1 MATGYPPTRL
11 QIVAH
16 GMPLVPLPRPL
27 AGKRVFRAN
36 ALSSPGYSVQMGK
49 TLLTS
54 QNPQLLLGLYCIGE
68 PDVCKMFSPDAAKA
82 GCHAVTP
89 LFPKHNVLYP
99 NARESK
105 Q

>member
-1 MATGYPPTRL
+1 MATGYSPTRL
-11 QIVAH
+11 QILVH

-27 AGKRVFRAN
+27 ADRREFRAN
-36 ALSSPGYSVQMGK
+36 ALSSPGCSGQMGK
-49 TLLTS
+49 RLLTR

-68 PDVCKMFSPDAAKA
+68 PDACKMFPPDATKS

-89 LFPKHNVLYP
+89 LFPKHNVFCP
-99 NARESK
+99 NVGERE